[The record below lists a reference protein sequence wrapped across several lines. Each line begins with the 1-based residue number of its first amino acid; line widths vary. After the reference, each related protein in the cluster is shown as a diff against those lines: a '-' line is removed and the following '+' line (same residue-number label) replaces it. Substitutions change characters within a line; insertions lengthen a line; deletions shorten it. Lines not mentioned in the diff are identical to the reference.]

1 VAASIDAP
9 RRLCNMHGPSQTLRP
24 AAGRL
29 HSPIPEENAMSR
41 PTTASCIARQRQRLL
56 GAAALWLFIGAALL
70 ASRLV
75 PMYSALLG
83 WSAAFW
89 LLGAPLLMLLALE
102 PGLPRQVLSL
112 RFARR
117 RARDVVWN

>member
-1 VAASIDAP
+1 
-9 RRLCNMHGPSQTLRP
+9 
-24 AAGRL
+24 
-29 HSPIPEENAMSR
+29 MSR
-41 PTTASCIARQRQRLL
+41 PTNASCIVRQRQRLL
-56 GAAALWLFIGAALL
+56 GAATLWLFIGAALL

-89 LLGAPLLMLLALE
+89 LLGAPLVMLLALE
-102 PGLPRQVLSL
+102 PGLPRRMLSL
-112 RFARR
+112 RIARR